1 MADWKILIV
10 DDEKDFVSTRM
21 IAGNAPQVVGL
32 EIMMSG
38 MNGSDVLK
46 RIKANYRISRSYF

>member
-1 MADWKILIV
+1 
-10 DDEKDFVSTRM
+10 M

-46 RIKANYRISRSYF
+46 RIEANYRISRSYF